1 MQLSHASTREGVTC
15 TTTIGQYAAGMKNL
29 SDDFNFKEKEKAQYT
44 LLQFRGG
51 KKRRTIYFHVQ
62 PKNFTKKHFIIKH
75 KL

>member
-1 MQLSHASTREGVTC
+1 MI
-15 TTTIGQYAAGMKNL
+15 TTAGMKNL
-29 SDDFNFKEKEKAQYT
+29 SDDVNFKEKEKAQYT

-51 KKRRTIYFHVQ
+51 GETCQTIYFHVQ

>member
-1 MQLSHASTREGVTC
+1 MDLNMARVNDHDSQD
-15 TTTIGQYAAGMKNL
+15 KNL